1 MSCGVHTKGS
11 VPFCPRQIV
20 CIIHVNKDTFDNF
33 VMFFSFFGRVGRGLW
48 LSQLGL
54 LLVLTGCLAHTQ
66 PEPVSAD
73 DKPAWVDNPGE
84 GVSAS
89 AGVHVRGRV
98 AQEALA
104 VTRARE
110 ELAKRL
116 GVTISSQSATVQRVS
131 NDRMS
136 SASSKEIQETV
147 SGAEVK
153 AVVKA
158 KWLEPG
164 SQVLWVWL
172 MPSP

>member
-1 MSCGVHTKGS
+1 MN
-11 VPFCPRQIV
+11 I
-20 CIIHVNKDTFDNF
+20 TFHGCVRFLHFAGLASALMALAACATPAVEQPNEG
-33 VMFFSFFGRVGRGLW
+33 GR
-48 LSQLGL
+48 
-54 LLVLTGCLAHTQ
+54 
-66 PEPVSAD
+66 
-73 DKPAWVDNPGE
+73 PAWIDNPGD

-98 AQEALA
+98 AQEELA

-110 ELAKRL
+110 ELAKRM
-116 GVTISSQSATVQRVS
+116 GVTISSQSLTEQRVTNERLASTS
-131 NDRMS
+131 N
-136 SASSKEIQETV
+136 KQIQETV

-172 MPSP
+172 LPSP

>member
-1 MSCGVHTKGS
+1 ML
-11 VPFCPRQIV
+11 
-20 CIIHVNKDTFDNF
+20 
-33 VMFFSFFGRVGRGLW
+33 FSLLSARRVVWIGQLW
-48 LSQLGL
+48 LAIL
-54 LLVLTGCLAHTQ
+54 LTGCLAHL
-66 PEPVSAD
+66 ENSNAD
-73 DKPAWVDNPGE
+73 PAIQPAWVDNPGE

-116 GVTISSQSATVQRVS
+116 GVTVSSESNTVQRVM
-131 NDRMS
+131 NGRS
-136 SASSKEIQETV
+136 SSTSDKKIQETV
-147 SGAEVK
+147 SSAEVK

-164 SQVLWVWL
+164 SQILWVWL
-172 MPSP
+172 VPSP

>member
-1 MSCGVHTKGS
+1 MVLGS
-11 VPFCPRQIV
+11 ACLLAG
-20 CIIHVNKDTFDNF
+20 CMAH
-33 VMFFSFFGRVGRGLW
+33 
-48 LSQLGL
+48 SQFN
-54 LLVLTGCLAHTQ
+54 
-66 PEPVSAD
+66 PVDSNV
-73 DKPAWVDNPGE
+73 KPAWVENPGE

-110 ELAKRL
+110 ELAKRQ
-116 GVTISSQSATVQRVS
+116 GVTINSRSSTVQRVQ

-136 SASSKEIQETV
+136 SINNKQIQETV
-147 SGAEVK
+147 SAVEVK

-164 SQVLWVWL
+164 SQVMWVWL

>member
-1 MSCGVHTKGS
+1 
-11 VPFCPRQIV
+11 
-20 CIIHVNKDTFDNF
+20 
-33 VMFFSFFGRVGRGLW
+33 MFFSFAYPKVRTGWIGHLCFLIM
-48 LSQLGL
+48 
-54 LLVLTGCLAHTQ
+54 LTGCLAHIRPDHVNGDSK
-66 PEPVSAD
+66 PE
-73 DKPAWVDNPGE
+73 WIENPGE

-116 GVTISSQSATVQRVS
+116 GVTISSRSATTQRVS

-136 SASSKEIQETV
+136 STSSKEIQETV

>member
-1 MSCGVHTKGS
+1 ML
-11 VPFCPRQIV
+11 
-20 CIIHVNKDTFDNF
+20 
-33 VMFFSFFGRVGRGLW
+33 FSFFLALGRMGRVG
-48 LSQLGL
+48 QLC
-54 LLVLTGCLAHTQ
+54 LLVLLTGCLAHMP
-66 PEPVSAD
+66 PEQHSAD
-73 DKPAWVDNPGE
+73 IKPAWVDNPGD

-116 GVTISSQSATVQRVS
+116 GVTISSQSATVQRVN

-136 SASSKEIQETV
+136 STSNKQIQETV

>member
-1 MSCGVHTKGS
+1 ML
-11 VPFCPRQIV
+11 
-20 CIIHVNKDTFDNF
+20 
-33 VMFFSFFGRVGRGLW
+33 FSSASSLGRAAW
-48 LSQLGL
+48 ISQLIL
-54 LLVLTGCLAHTQ
+54 AVVLTGCSIHTQ
-66 PEPVSAD
+66 TIQDSPD
-73 DKPAWVDNPGE
+73 NKPAWVDNPGE

-104 VTRARE
+104 LTRARE

-116 GVTISSQSATVQRVS
+116 GVIISSQNATVQRVS
-131 NDRMS
+131 NDRMNS
-136 SASSKEIQETV
+136 TSSKEIQETV

>member
-1 MSCGVHTKGS
+1 VFKSRLIWVIFNVILIS
-11 VPFCPRQIV
+11 IV
-20 CIIHVNKDTFDNF
+20 EICNFD
-33 VMFFSFFGRVGRGLW
+33 MFFSFLLNRYVVWIG
-48 LSQLGL
+48 QLC
-54 LLVLTGCLAHTQ
+54 LVVMLAGCFAHLQTKNDDPAIQ
-66 PEPVSAD
+66 PT
-73 DKPAWVDNPGE
+73 WVDNPGE

-104 VTRARE
+104 MMRARE

-116 GVTISSQSATVQRVS
+116 GVVISSESNTVQRVM
-131 NDRMS
+131 DGRS
-136 SASSKEIQETV
+136 SSTSDKRIQETV
-147 SGAEVK
+147 SSAEVK

-172 MPSP
+172 VPSP

>member
-1 MSCGVHTKGS
+1 MLLSFIPSIGRCVWLGQ
-11 VPFCPRQIV
+11 FC
-20 CIIHVNKDTFDNF
+20 
-33 VMFFSFFGRVGRGLW
+33 
-48 LSQLGL
+48 L
-54 LLVLTGCLAHTQ
+54 LALLTGCLAHTG
-66 PEPVSAD
+66 PEQVSAEA
-73 DKPAWVDNPGE
+73 KPAWVDNPGE

-104 VTRARE
+104 ITRARE

-116 GVTISSQSATVQRVS
+116 GVTISSQSATVQRVT

-136 SASSKEIQETV
+136 STSDKQIQESV

-164 SQVLWVWL
+164 SQILWVWL
-172 MPSP
+172 MPNP

>member
-1 MSCGVHTKGS
+1 MFS
-11 VPFCPRQIV
+11 IV
-20 CIIHVNKDTFDNF
+20 SPKVLAGWICQLYFLFI
-33 VMFFSFFGRVGRGLW
+33 
-48 LSQLGL
+48 LS
-54 LLVLTGCLAHTQ
+54 GCLAHIQ
-66 PEPVSAD
+66 LDQVSAD
-73 DKPAWVDNPGE
+73 SKPEWIENPGE

-116 GVTISSQSATVQRVS
+116 GVSISSQSATVQLV
-131 NDRMS
+131 NNNRMS
-136 SASSKEIQETV
+136 SASSKQIQETV
-147 SGAEVK
+147 SETEVK
-153 AVVKA
+153 AVLKA

-172 MPSP
+172 MPSQ